1 MYVEVHTK
9 YTTGRKSF
17 EIYPALSEKMIRI
30 LLVILL
36 FCSACAST
44 KVTEKC
50 DTEKETKKECC
61 SKK

>member
-1 MYVEVHTK
+1 
-9 YTTGRKSF
+9 
-17 EIYPALSEKMIRI
+17 MIRI

>member
-1 MYVEVHTK
+1 
-9 YTTGRKSF
+9 
-17 EIYPALSEKMIRI
+17 MIRV
-30 LLVILL
+30 LLIILL

-50 DTEKETKKECC
+50 KTESKKECC